1 MSERRKHKMFSLN
14 AYSYNGIVSGG
25 SPKLHVPVQPASV
38 IYAQFDHV
46 SGFAAKANQAGISV
60 SKIHILNSLLNQVI
74 SMRTSP
80 KPEIPKPDTSNL
92 TQSQLDS
99 LIKDYS
105 KQVTSSIHTAQAT
118 GYGLAGAMPEP
129 GAVFSLN
136 V

>member
-99 LIKDYS
+99 LIKEGKACKNAFRRQYL
-105 KQVTSSIHTAQAT
+105 AQEVVRLT
-118 GYGLAGAMPEP
+118 EEYNEIDKLI
-129 GAVFSLN
+129 
-136 V
+136 